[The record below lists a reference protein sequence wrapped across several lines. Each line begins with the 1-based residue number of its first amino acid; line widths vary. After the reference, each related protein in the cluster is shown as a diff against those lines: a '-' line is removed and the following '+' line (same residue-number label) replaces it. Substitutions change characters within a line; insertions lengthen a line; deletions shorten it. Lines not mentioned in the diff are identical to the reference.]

1 MKKSIILLTFCLMAF
16 CCPIQAQQ
24 HMKFMGIPL
33 TGTITQFQN
42 KLQAKGMKYDKTT
55 SQIFPAG
62 VRAFSGNFAGEKASV
77 YVYYDPS
84 TKIVYRAKAVVG
96 YYSEALCEQKYDEMK
111 SMLSTKY
118 SDAYETSDYREG
130 HQVYHYVTYELKN
143 DEVKIYG
150 TIDLYVTDAELWDD
164 YKQYLHIDY
173 SDYKNSLSNDDS
185 KMNDL

>member
-1 MKKSIILLTFCLMAF
+1 MKKSIILLTMCLLAYFLPM
-16 CCPIQAQQ
+16 QAE

-33 TGTITQFQN
+33 TGTITQFQS

-55 SQIFPAG
+55 SQLFPAG
-62 VRAFSGNFAGEKASV
+62 IRAFKGSFAGEKADV
-77 YVYYDPS
+77 YVYYDPT

-96 YYSEALCEQKYDEMK
+96 YYSESLCEQKYDEMK

-130 HQVYHYVTYELKN
+130 HEVYHYVTYELKN
-143 DEVKIYG
+143 EEVKIFG
-150 TIDLYVTDAELWDD
+150 TIDLYVTNAELWDD
-164 YKQYLHIDY
+164 FRQYLHIDY
-173 SDYKNSLSNDDS
+173 SDMQNTVKNDDS

>member
-1 MKKSIILLTFCLMAF
+1 MLCLLAF
-16 CCPIQAQQ
+16 CCPVQAQ

-33 TGTITQFQN
+33 TGTITQFQG
-42 KLQAKGMKYDKTT
+42 KLQAKGMKYNKTT
-55 SQIFPAG
+55 SQMFPSG
-62 VRAFSGNFAGEKASV
+62 IRAFSGNFAGEKASV

-84 TKIVYRAKAVVG
+84 TKIVYRAKAVIG
-96 YYSEALCEQKYDEMK
+96 YYSESLCEQKYEEMK

-130 HQVYHYVTYELKN
+130 HEVYHYVTYERKS

-150 TIDLYVTDAELWDD
+150 TIDLYVTDAEFWDD